1 MYILH
6 MRIRIGFG
14 IRHLNTSERPKG
26 HIEDSC
32 HTATNP

>member
-6 MRIRIGFG
+6 MHMKMGLG
-14 IRHLNTSERPKG
+14 IHHSNATERPKG

-32 HTATNP
+32 HTAINP